1 MSLGACRRQ
10 FSLHSLN
17 SPKVRRETS
26 TSSLILAAVVSLLI
40 ANGAHAQID
49 QPLSTFERWYGKGEI
64 QTANDQPDSYIFKG
78 GAGPYTIFASFH
90 NGKAWYISYIPQD
103 DLGQEDRGRGLTERQ
118 IHALLFSNA
127 NGYIWTRTGKNFKE
141 VDYSAHLDG
150 VIAYQAWY
158 AKVALDV
165 VTSEFLK
172 KNP

>member
-1 MSLGACRRQ
+1 MFKKAA
-10 FSLHSLN
+10 
-17 SPKVRRETS
+17 
-26 TSSLILAAVVSLLI
+26 LILTAIASLVI
-40 ANGAHAQID
+40 ANRAYAQID

-64 QTANDQPDSYIFKG
+64 QTAHDQPDSYIFKG

-90 NGKAWYISYIPQD
+90 NGKACYISYIPQD
-103 DLGQEDRGRGLTERQ
+103 DLGREDRGRGLTESQ
-118 IHALLFSNA
+118 IRDLLFSNA